1 MATVTIGPQYTVKIP
16 ENFRSQLRVGQK
28 VALNLDEQGRLVL
41 TPIEQARAILEE
53 TFGMWAGR
61 SDVPKSG
68 PRYVD
73 KIRRGHR
80 LKDQRLSRKK

>member
-1 MATVTIGPQYTVKIP
+1 MVTVRISPQYTVKIP
-16 ENFRSQLRVGQK
+16 EYFRSQLRVGQQ
-28 VALNLDEQGRLVL
+28 VAVSVDAQGRLVL
-41 TPIEQARAILEE
+41 TPIEQAHAILDE

-61 SDVPKSG
+61 DDIPKSG
-68 PRYVD
+68 VKYMD